1 MVNNKNLSNARFV
14 PDTLIQRS
22 MYTLLLNGVSLM
34 FATGLEIHHSV

>member
-22 MYTLLLNGVSLM
+22 MYITKTLNRKIEQDE
-34 FATGLEIHHSV
+34 FH